1 MGRCAIKTPR
11 ELYACIALREF
22 AAQAMLRLRP
32 ELRTEACVVLAGAPP
47 LEVVCAMNM
56 RAQKL
61 GLAAGMMRAEA
72 ETFPATLLVRST
84 SEEQTARAALLSCA
98 AHFTPRI
105 EECGRGTTYLCV
117 LDIAGTGQIFGAPQK
132 LAADLI
138 ERLRAV
144 GLLATVA
151 IAANFHVA
159 RCLALARNSGF
170 CMISAGQE
178 SAALAPLPLAVLD
191 LTEQQAVIF
200 TGWGIRTLGEL
211 AALPEAQ
218 LVARMGQSVK
228 HLRQLAL
235 GTAPHLFVP
244 LEESLAL
251 EEKIDLDTP
260 VDLLES
266 LLFVLRVLLERL
278 LARAAN
284 DLVVLAAVTV
294 TLKLEGGQEHVRTVR
309 PALPGNDLQ
318 LWIKLVQLDLA
329 AHPPQAAILTLT
341 LAAETGSRGKV
352 QLGLFT
358 PQAPEPDRLDVTL
371 ARLRSL
377 VGDDCVGMPVLNDAH
392 RPDAFKVE
400 PFRVSA
406 ASSDATEVNAA
417 GAARGALRALRPP
430 EPLSITLHSK
440 APEAFFFRAARYRVE
455 RAYGPWVASGDWWN
469 PTLWAVQQWDVI
481 ARNSAG
487 ELLYGCITFEP
498 IEKTW
503 LMAGLYD

>member
-1 MGRCAIKTPR
+1 MKTHR

-32 ELRTEACVVLAGAPP
+32 DLSTEACVVLEGTPP
-47 LEVVCAMNM
+47 LETVCAMNM

-61 GLAAGMMRAEA
+61 GLAAGMTRAEA
-72 ETFPATLLVRST
+72 ETFPATILVRSKN
-84 SEEQTARAALLSCA
+84 EEQTARAALLSCA

-117 LDIAGTGQIFGAPQK
+117 LDIAGTGQLFGAPQK
-132 LAADLI
+132 LAADLL

-144 GLLATVA
+144 GLMATIAVA
-151 IAANFHVA
+151 VNFHAA
-159 RCLALARNSGF
+159 RCLALARNSGV
-170 CMISAGQE
+170 CMIPAGQE
-178 SAALAPLPLAVLD
+178 RAALALLPLAVLD
-191 LTEQQAVIF
+191 LTEQQAATF
-200 TGWGIRTLGEL
+200 SGWGIRTLGEL

-218 LVARMGQSVK
+218 LVARMGQSAK
-228 HLRQLAL
+228 HLCQLAL
-235 GTAPHLFVP
+235 GTASHLLVP

-251 EEKIDLDTP
+251 EEMIELDTP
-260 VDLLES
+260 VDLLDS

-278 LARAAN
+278 LVRAVN
-284 DLVVLAAVTV
+284 NLVVLAAVSV
-294 TLKLEGGQEHVRTVR
+294 TLKLEGGPEHVRTVR

-318 LWIKLVQLDLA
+318 LWMKLVQLDLA
-329 AHPPQAAILTLT
+329 AHPPLAGIRALT

-358 PQAPEPDRLDVTL
+358 PQTPEPDRLDVTL

-377 VGDDCVGMPVLNDAH
+377 VGDDCVGMPVLQDAH

-400 PFRVSA
+400 PFHVSV
-406 ASSDATEVNAA
+406 ASSDATEVNAS
-417 GAARGALRALRPP
+417 GTARGALRALRPR
-430 EPLSITLHSK
+430 EALSITLHGK
-440 APEAFFFRAARYRVE
+440 APEAFVFRAARYRVE

-487 ELLYGCITFEP
+487 ELLYCCITFEP

-503 LMAGLYD
+503 LMVGLYD

>member
-1 MGRCAIKTPR
+1 MKMQR

-22 AAQAMLRLRP
+22 AAQAMMRLRP
-32 ELRTEACVVLAGAPP
+32 GLRTEACVVLEGTPP
-47 LEVVCAMNM
+47 LETVCAMNM

-61 GLAAGMMRAEA
+61 SLAAGMTRAEA
-72 ETFPATLLVRST
+72 ETFPVTLLTRST
-84 SEEQTARAALLSCA
+84 NEEQTARAALLSCA

-105 EECGRGTTYLCV
+105 EECARGTTYLSV
-117 LDIAGTGQIFGAPQK
+117 LDIAGTGQLFGVPQK
-132 LAADLI
+132 LAADLM
-138 ERLRAV
+138 ERLHAV
-144 GLLATVA
+144 GLAAVVA
-151 IAANFHVA
+151 VAANYHVA

-178 SAALAPLPLAVLD
+178 RAALAPLPLTVLE
-191 LTEQQAVIF
+191 LTEKQAVTF

-218 LVARMGQSVK
+218 LVARMGQSAK

-235 GTAPHLFVP
+235 GSAPHLFIP

-251 EEKIDLDTP
+251 EEMIELDTP
-260 VDLLES
+260 VDLLDS

-278 LARAAN
+278 LARAVN
-284 DLVVLAAVTV
+284 DLVALAAVTV
-294 TLKLEGGQEHVRTVR
+294 TLKLEGGREHVRTVR

-318 LWIKLVQLDLA
+318 LWMKLVQLDLT
-329 AHPPQAAILTLT
+329 AHPPQATILALA
-341 LAAETGSRGKV
+341 LAAETGSRSKV

-377 VGDDCVGMPVLNDAH
+377 VGDGCVGMPVLQDAH
-392 RPDAFKVE
+392 RPDGFKVE
-400 PFRVSA
+400 PFRASV
-406 ASSDATEVNAA
+406 ASSDATEVNAS
-417 GAARGALRALRPP
+417 GTARGALRALRPP
-430 EPLSITLHSK
+430 EPLSITLRGK
-440 APEAFFFRAARYRVE
+440 APEDFVFRAARYCVE

-481 ARNSAG
+481 ARNSAR
-487 ELLYGCITFEP
+487 ELLYCCITFEP
-498 IEKTW
+498 IEKIW

>member
-1 MGRCAIKTPR
+1 MKMQR
-11 ELYACIALREF
+11 ELYACMALREF

-32 ELRTEACVVLAGAPP
+32 QLRTEACVVLEGAPP
-47 LEVVCAMNM
+47 LEAVCAMNM
-56 RAQKL
+56 RAHKL
-61 GLAAGMMRAEA
+61 GIVAGMTRAEA

-98 AHFTPRI
+98 AHFTPRT

-117 LDIAGTGQIFGAPQK
+117 LDIAGTSQLFGAPQQ
-132 LAADLI
+132 LAADLL

-144 GLLATVA
+144 GLMATIAV
-151 IAANFHVA
+151 AANFHAA
-159 RCLALARNSGF
+159 RCFALARNSGF
-170 CMISAGQE
+170 CMIPAGQE
-178 SAALAPLPLAVLD
+178 RAALSPLPLTALE
-191 LTEQQAVIF
+191 LTEKQVVPF

-218 LVARMGQSVK
+218 LVARMGQSAK

-244 LEESLAL
+244 LEESLTL
-251 EEKIDLDTP
+251 EEMIELDTP
-260 VDLLES
+260 VDLLDS

-278 LARAAN
+278 LARTAN
-284 DLVVLAAVTV
+284 DLVALAAVTV
-294 TLKLEGGQEHVRTVR
+294 TLKLEGGGEHVRTVR
-309 PALPGNDLQ
+309 PALPDNDLQ
-318 LWIKLVQLDLA
+318 LWMKLVQLDLT
-329 AHPPQAAILTLT
+329 AHPPQAGIRALT

-358 PQAPEPDRLDVTL
+358 PQTPEPDRLDVTL

-377 VGDDCVGMPVLNDAH
+377 VGDDCVGMPVLQDAH
-392 RPDAFKVE
+392 RPDAFQVK
-400 PFRVSA
+400 PFRVVSA
-406 ASSDATEVNAA
+406 ASETVPERET
-417 GAARGALRALRPP
+417 GAARCALRAVRPP
-430 EPLSITLHSK
+430 EPLSITLHGK
-440 APEAFFFRAARYRVE
+440 APEAFVFRAARYRVE

-481 ARNSAG
+481 ARNSAD
-487 ELLYGCITFEP
+487 ELLYCCITFEP
-498 IEKTW
+498 IEKIW